1 MRAILLLTTA
11 VTLIGCSTGQNQN
24 EYAANLS
31 DDSPPVFS
39 IAEQNDLIDERLQ
52 VCMDFFGVKSA
63 EASKRARG
71 AWSWTLVGLFSGAVI
86 APALTAANAAANA
99 GMIAGFS
106 GLSGASAV
114 AVNNANAL
122 GIGPSSSINGLLAV
136 GAAVREDVAT
146 ASDVSQPFP
155 VRSAAAGRTTS
166 KCANPYLVANYVTGI
181 GSESIETKLNAL
193 DQKNAALNETLQK
206 IQKEQEEL
214 KKLRR

>member
-136 GAAVREDVAT
+136 GRQFA
-146 ASDVSQPFP
+146 
-155 VRSAAAGRTTS
+155 
-166 KCANPYLVANYVTGI
+166 K
-181 GSESIETKLNAL
+181 
-193 DQKNAALNETLQK
+193 TL
-206 IQKEQEEL
+206 L
-214 KKLRR
+214 LRQT